1 VLSNT
6 GSVLAT
12 QLPSRSH
19 PLLQLVSA
27 AMAYQ
32 LDQGAAQRLNGGET
46 GLTPVMQCVGEC
58 WRTLTDYHSF
68 GHV

>member
-1 VLSNT
+1 
-6 GSVLAT
+6 
-12 QLPSRSH
+12 
-19 PLLQLVSA
+19 
-27 AMAYQ
+27 MAYQ